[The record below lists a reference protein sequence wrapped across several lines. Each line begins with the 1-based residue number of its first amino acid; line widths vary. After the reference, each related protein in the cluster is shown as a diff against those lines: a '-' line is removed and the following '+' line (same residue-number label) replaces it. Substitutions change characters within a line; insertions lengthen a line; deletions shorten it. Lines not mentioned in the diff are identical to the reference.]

1 MIRTLVRPDE
11 PAPAGSRQRAGQRLR
26 RLRRLAAS
34 VGALLAAAALAPA
47 PEAAPLTLR
56 SDDDIAALADRV
68 RAYAGASRVKWIV
81 AARTQADADAAVAAL
96 ARHFAPTDRQLV
108 ERVKAETL
116 ADAAP
121 DLAGAGAPLAWIA
134 PQFGATSAAPSCS
147 WQVWVSDPAFP
158 SPGDAP
164 LAVPLAPNDRLPV
177 GAAATFRVGHSGL
190 LQSKL
195 YAFDETRPG
204 AIRDLATVAD
214 ADIPVA
220 SAPEGETIFLA
231 MARQTAPF
239 LERLKSALAASDG
252 QRRDLGKDFA
262 LRDKL
267 LGEGRGIGAN
277 IQIIPPG
284 MVAPRKKTTANGD
297 SPPRLDAGGALMETC
312 LFALTPAE

>member
-1 MIRTLVRPDE
+1 MTRTLVRPDE
-11 PAPAGSRQRAGQRLR
+11 PAPTRAR
-26 RLRRLAAS
+26 RAFRLAWLR
-34 VGALLAAAALAPA
+34 GAAAILAATLFAPVL
-47 PEAAPLTLR
+47 EAAPLTL
-56 SDDDIAALADRV
+56 SGDADFAALADRV
-68 RAYAGASRVKWIV
+68 RDYAGASRVNWIV
-81 AARTQADADAAVAAL
+81 AAPTQADADAAVAAL
-96 ARHFAPTDRQLV
+96 ARHLAPVDRYLV
-108 ERVKAETL
+108 ARVKAQTL

-134 PQFGATSAAPSCS
+134 PQIGAAPGAPICS

-220 SAPEGETIFLA
+220 AEPEGETIFLA
-231 MARQTAPF
+231 MARETAPF

-277 IQIIPPG
+277 IQVIPPG
-284 MVAPRKKTTANGD
+284 MVAPKKETAANGD
-297 SPPRLDAGGALMETC
+297 ARPRSEGAGALMETC
-312 LFALTPAE
+312 LFALTPAR